1 MVWSWDSVIGTPEES
16 VTPAKKQKMLS
27 AALSYIQAPEN
38 TPASWRIEYRD
49 GSDWKPVTTTG
60 NYPVAKD
67 QWCAVRF
74 APVKTTALR
83 LLVQLPPNFASGVH
97 EWRVDE
103 VDDGQ

>member
-1 MVWSWDSVIGTPEES
+1 MTRVAAIAGCRHPGGLNTGTEAIGN
-16 VTPAKKQKMLS
+16 LS
-27 AALSYIQAPEN
+27 
-38 TPASWRIEYRD
+38 
-49 GSDWKPVTTTG
+49 TTTG

-67 QWCAVRF
+67 KWGAVRF